1 MDLGS
6 RCFLFYFDGF
16 ISYNFPQD
24 LREHALGMLQ
34 TAKRVIGVT
43 GAIVCRCITYY
54 RLQRGFQ
61 QSGSTRN

>member
-1 MDLGS
+1 MDLDS

-34 TAKRVIGVT
+34 TGRKA
-43 GAIVCRCITYY
+43 CHRCY
-54 RLQRGFQ
+54 RGYCL
-61 QSGSTRN
+61 